1 MSDLQGDRMR
11 ALRRQIISEIGSEKA
26 LLEEINVAR
35 EVASEIDPSKVELPI
50 MVKGKWIRFTEEMD
64 YGKPNC
70 CLVQGTKESGK
81 SALCEALATHYSE
94 QDEDCKIFDLFG
106 SRDGEALAWCRSPYK
121 DKILFIHGDS
131 VKLRSEW
138 DSVKISDLTFQH
150 FKRYKVIITTAGFY
164 SSPLE
169 EHQATERLV
178 TILYSRTHWSHV
190 WTLLLRELA
199 NLIYSRITI
208 GEDQAKAK
216 AYLIFFLREMRHSGF
231 AVCGDSIK
239 FTSVDSDIRS
249 LADYTYF
256 KACGK
261 EGLPR
266 ELQYLYSIFEP
277 YSVMRMPINQFI
289 ILSKKGTV
297 GRGIFDC
304 PPWHKKEK
312 EDLFRIFKIVP
323 DYGTALDLE
332 TSRGRINDTE
342 HVKVVTAKKEGLN
355 GKPISFPKLAG
366 RCARS
371 MSAVYTVVVRHNGEI
386 DTNGFCSVC
395 KRMNSPLETSK
406 V

>member
-1 MSDLQGDRMR
+1 MVE
-11 ALRRQIISEIGSEKA
+11 QIQVCSEVST
-26 LLEEINVAR
+26 
-35 EVASEIDPSKVELPI
+35 EIDPSKVPLPI
-50 MVKGKWIRFTEEMD
+50 MVKGRWIRFTEKMD
-64 YGKPNC
+64 YGKANC
-70 CLVQGTKESGK
+70 NLIQGTKETGK
-81 SALCEALATHYSE
+81 SALAEALATHYSE
-94 QDEDCKIFDLFG
+94 QDEKCKIFDLFG
-106 SRDGEALAWCRSPYK
+106 SRDGESLAWCRSPYK

-131 VKLRSEW
+131 VKLHSEW
-138 DSVKISDLTFQH
+138 DSVKISDLTYEH
-150 FKRYKVIITTAGFY
+150 FKKYKVIITTNAFY

-178 TILYSRTHWSHV
+178 TILYMRRHWDHV
-190 WTLLLRELA
+190 WTLVLRELA

-216 AYLIFFLREMRHSGF
+216 AYLIFFLREMRHSGY

-249 LADYTYF
+249 LCDYTYF

-266 ELQYLYSIFEP
+266 ELQYLYSMFEP
-277 YSVMRMPINQFI
+277 YSVMRMPINAFI

-297 GRGIFDC
+297 GRGEFDC

-312 EDLFRIFKIVP
+312 EDLFRMFDIVP
-323 DYGTALDLE
+323 EYKDALDLE

-342 HVKVVTAKKEGLN
+342 HVKIVTARKEGLN
-355 GKPISFPKLAG
+355 GKSISFPKLAG

-371 MSAVYTVVVRHNGEI
+371 MSAVYSIVVRHNTEI

-395 KRMNSPLETSK
+395 KRMNSSLEVIK

>member
-1 MSDLQGDRMR
+1 MRNSPKRLIFGEEEEIMSE
-11 ALRRQIISEIGSEKA
+11 QIEVSPEVLSEISPSE
-26 LLEEINVAR
+26 
-35 EVASEIDPSKVELPI
+35 VELPI
-50 MVKGKWIRFTEEMD
+50 TVKGKWIRFFEKMD
-64 YGKPNC
+64 YGKTNC
-70 CLVQGTKESGK
+70 NLIQGTKETGK
-81 SALCEALATHYSE
+81 SALAEALATHYAE
-94 QDEDCKIFDLFG
+94 QNENCKIFDLFG
-106 SRDGEALAWCRSPYK
+106 SRDGEGLAWCRSPYK
-121 DKILFIHGDS
+121 DNILFIHGDS
-131 VKLRSEW
+131 VKLNSEW
-138 DSVKISDLTFQH
+138 DRVKISDLTFQH
-150 FKRYKVIITTAGFY
+150 FKKYKVIITTNAFY

-169 EHQATERLV
+169 EHQGTQRITTL
-178 TILYSRTHWSHV
+178 LYQRRHWDHV
-190 WTLLLRELA
+190 WTLVLRELA

-216 AYLIFFLREMRHSGF
+216 AYLIFFLREMRHSGY
-231 AVCGDSIK
+231 AVCADSIK
-239 FTSVDSDIRS
+239 FTSVDSDIRA

-277 YSVMRMPINQFI
+277 YSVMRMPIDQFI

-297 GRGIFDC
+297 GRGCFAC

-312 EDLFRIFKIVP
+312 EDLFKLFKIVP
-323 DYGTALDLE
+323 EYKDALDLE

-342 HVKVVTAKKEGLN
+342 HIKIVAAKKEGLN
-355 GKPISFPKLAG
+355 GKSISYPKLAG

-371 MSAVYTVVVRHNGEI
+371 MSAVYSICVRHNTEI

-395 KRMNSPLETSK
+395 KRMNSPLEAIK